1 MRGNLQA
8 ATARQ
13 RSRALVQQ
21 KPQRMDTHEG
31 VQNVTAFGVH
41 KPSDIMRLS

>member
-1 MRGNLQA
+1 MRGDLQA

-21 KPQRMDTHEG
+21 KPQTVDTDDKD
-31 VQNVTAFGVH
+31 NMTAFGVH
-41 KPSDIMRLS
+41 KPTDIMRLS